1 MLLALGV
8 SMLVDLSSRL
18 PCLSSIATQPLQDN
32 LSIAPQELSEKGS
45 GDKADLGSGR
55 DTRKPTL
62 DVAGDDDK

>member
-1 MLLALGV
+1 LLIEYRHA
-8 SMLVDLSSRL
+8 S
-18 PCLSSIATQPLQDN
+18 LQDN

-62 DVAGDDDK
+62 DVAGEDDK